1 MRRVAVADSLA
12 PVKAELRARGFDV
25 VSLAGG
31 VPDSIDAIIVNGLD
45 DNLLGCQDVI
55 SRVPVISARGLSAA
69 DAVGE
74 VARRLA
80 ARGRVR
86 DGSGKVGVEAPQ
98 DRRLHTS
105 TE

>member
-1 MRRVAVADSLA
+1 MRRVAVEDSLA

-31 VPDSIDAIIVNGLD
+31 VPDGIDAIIVNGLD
-45 DNLLGCQDVI
+45 ENLLGRQDVI

-69 DAVGE
+69 EAVGE

-80 ARGRVR
+80 ARGSARE
-86 DGSGKVGVEAPQ
+86 GSATVGLDAPQ
-98 DRRLHTS
+98 NRRLRTS